1 MAYVLVTIVVSVG
14 IFALSLQFPSVQ
26 TYVAKKAARYLSKE
40 LNANV
45 SLSAIYFKPFSAL
58 ILHDFTLDDP
68 AGNRIGAS
76 KRLFVGLSLSGLAQ
90 NKIDI
95 QDIRLTEAYVN
106 YTLYKDSSNFDFLI
120 EYFAPK
126 KKTGKKPKKSLE
138 LTLGRV
144 ELADCHFQFT
154 DATKKHHQKGIDF
167 TNMELTEFSGV
178 FDNISL
184 DTAARHA
191 DIKQL
196 SFREKSGFH
205 LQELSAS
212 ARLEPRAMIFEDLRL
227 ITNRSV
233 LTNFLRFDYEKLGD
247 FEDFLDKVKITA
259 RIENATVDSKDIEF
273 FAPDMRFV
281 QFRTAIKSASL
292 DGPIAAMQARNVS
305 LSTKRNTSLKGEFRV
320 TGLPYIER
328 TIFDFSQISLQ
339 SQAEDINELV
349 RELSN
354 DPKFALP
361 DQLSQLGT
369 LAFNG
374 SFKGLYDDFAVDG
387 KFKTDIGEMQTKTS
401 IAIGPELVY
410 SGRVTSSSFD
420 IGALT
425 HSDLLGKS
433 GMQLDFKGRNT
444 DLAKLDI
451 TVDGSLQQFELQK
464 YALQEMHFQASLQNE
479 LLQLNGQVNDME
491 AALDYDAA
499 IDFSQQ
505 VPNYKLTSHID
516 RLNLSALHLIQKD
529 SVIVENTDVEADFVG
544 NDINN
549 LSGYLASQDIN
560 LQTLAGVF
568 EIKDFR
574 FESSGD
580 QINRQL
586 SLQSNVLDAEMTG
599 TIDLNTIEAYFQSL
613 AVQYAPAI
621 GLAKKPFNDQNFDL
635 KVAVKSF
642 EPVSAFLD
650 VPLQFDGGA
659 SLEANFSSDN
669 YIGNFVFASPQ
680 VSYNNIKLSNLRV
693 EEHTDAKN
701 FSLRL
706 LADRFSI
713 SDSIFVN
720 KVAIEN
726 ILTNDSL
733 TFAIHAAE
741 DQASDRL
748 RLHGHIHFEHSKPAY
763 IHFNESTIVL
773 NNEPWEIQSD
783 TEIRVSKGK
792 LYFEKFRFAQNNENV
807 EFNGILSNE
816 EDDLRISFNRFG
828 LKSLEAITNPLGVHL
843 RGELNGEVT
852 ITSVLQS
859 PRFRASITTTPIVY
873 NTIPIGQL
881 NFDANFNPSTKLV
894 DVKINLLDALRRG
907 FQLEGTYDLADTEN
921 ALQLRGEIREIELVL
936 FQPFLKELVSD
947 LDGKSSADIRIGG
960 TFAAPK
966 ISGTA
971 EIQQASF
978 TVMYLNTP
986 YHLAQ
991 QSLMVENNVVQF
1003 DNLRLFDA
1011 QRHEAAA
1018 SGYLDLNQLSDPD
1031 IQVEARANNF
1041 HVLNTTYKENNL
1053 YYGTAYATGIF
1064 KFAGRTSNLN
1074 IDITASSNPNT
1085 VMTIPLDAAM
1095 TISDSDFIYMVEA
1108 DDKKKNVPK
1117 NQYFFQG
1124 LTMNMDLKITPDAEV
1139 NLQTDIGSLRGT
1151 GDGEVLLKISS
1162 RGDFE
1167 MFGDYS
1173 VNSGKFHFVAQDF
1186 INKYFDIKQGGTI
1199 RWTGDPAQAQLDI
1212 TALYQQRTSLGALYD
1227 AAGRERN
1234 EERVLAQADMIIR
1247 GTLTSPDITFDL
1259 SFPLT
1264 PYVKDELQAYFSDAN
1279 NINQQALS
1287 LIVRRSFTATST
1299 SNEFGREV
1307 NNTLLSAGTEF
1318 AFNQLNA
1325 IISQSLNVNFLDL
1338 NIRSF
1343 NDASASL
1350 RLFDDRLILTGGVS
1364 DRRNLQ
1370 TTDLALFSARVA
1382 TDAELTYRIRR
1393 DGSLMFRAYNRL
1405 NTRNILF
1412 TPTDDYINAVGLVYR
1427 KEFNTFH
1434 QFFKQLWTFKKKEDE
1449 TIDLTVPRDT
1459 TATPVTSN

>member
-1 MAYVLVTIVVSVG
+1 MVSVA
-14 IFALSLQFPSVQ
+14 ILTLSLQFPSVQ
-26 TYVAKKAARYLSKE
+26 TYAAKRAAKYLSKE
-40 LNANV
+40 LNAQV

-68 AGNRIGAS
+68 DGNRIGAS
-76 KRLFVGLSLSGLAQ
+76 KRLFVGLSLTGIAQ

-95 QDIRLTEAYVN
+95 QDIRLTEAYIN
-106 YTLYKDSSNFDFLI
+106 YTVYQDSSNFDFLI
-120 EYFAPK
+120 DYFAPK
-126 KKTGKKPKKSLE
+126 KKQGTKPKKSLE

-144 ELADCHFQFT
+144 ELTDCHFAYT
-154 DATKKHHQKGIDF
+154 DATKKHHDKGIDF
-167 TNMELTEFSGV
+167 SDLELTEFSGV
-178 FDNISL
+178 FDRISL
-184 DTAARHA
+184 DSAQRHV

-196 SFREKSGFH
+196 SFREKSGFY
-205 LQELSAS
+205 LQELSTFAT
-212 ARLEPRAMIFEDLRL
+212 LEPRAMIFEDLRL
-227 ITNRSV
+227 KTNRSL
-233 LTNFLRFDYEKLGD
+233 LTDFLRFDYEKLAD
-247 FEDFLDKVKITA
+247 FEDFIKQVKITA
-259 RIENATVDSKDIEF
+259 QINNSTIDSRDIEY

-281 QFRTAIKSASL
+281 KFYTQIQSASL
-292 DGPIAAMQARNVS
+292 AGTIAAMQARDVA
-305 LSTKRNTSLKGEFRV
+305 LSTKSNTSLKGQFNV
-320 TGLPYIER
+320 TGLPAIER
-328 TIFDFSQISLQ
+328 TVFDFSHIALTSHADDIS
-339 SQAEDINELV
+339 ELV

-354 DPKFALP
+354 DPTFALP
-361 DQLSQLGT
+361 NQLTPLGALT
-369 LAFNG
+369 FRG
-374 SFKGLYDDFAVDG
+374 SFTGLYNDFEVDG
-387 KFKTDIGEMQTKTS
+387 KFSTEIGEIETLTS
-401 IAIGPELVY
+401 IAVGSELIY
-410 SGRVTSSSFD
+410 SGHISSTAFN
-420 IGALT
+420 IAALT
-425 HSDLLGKS
+425 DSDMLGNT
-433 GMQLDFKGRNT
+433 GVQLDFEGRNT
-444 DLAKLDI
+444 DLATLDI
-451 TVDGSLQQFELQK
+451 KVGGRLQQFDLK
-464 YALQEMHFQASLQNE
+464 DYALREVDFQANLQNE
-479 LLQLNGQVNDME
+479 LLHLNGHVEDVE
-491 AALDYDAA
+491 ATLDYDVA
-499 IDFSQQ
+499 IDFSQE
-505 VPNYKLTSHID
+505 VPNYQLTSHID
-516 RLNLSALHLIQKD
+516 RLNLSALYLLQKD
-529 SVIVENTDVEADFVG
+529 SVIVANTDLEASFAG
-544 NDINN
+544 SDINN
-549 LSGYLASQDIN
+549 LSGHLASQDIT
-560 LQTLAGVF
+560 LHTLAGAF
-568 EIKDFR
+568 EIQDFR
-574 FESSGD
+574 FESAGD
-580 QINRQL
+580 QLNRQL
-586 SLQSNVLDAEMTG
+586 RLQSNVLDADMTG

-621 GLAKKPFNDQNFDL
+621 GLEKRPFNDQNFDL

-650 VPLQFDGGA
+650 LPLKFEEGA
-659 SLEANFSSDN
+659 TLEANFSSDN
-669 YIGNFVFASPQ
+669 YIGNFVFISPKA
-680 VSYNNIKLSNLRV
+680 SYNRIKLTNLRV

-706 LADRFSI
+706 LADRLSLA
-713 SDSIFVN
+713 DSIFVN

-748 RLHGHIHFEHSKPAY
+748 RLHGHIHFEHNKPAF

-773 NNEPWEIQSD
+773 NNEPWEIQAD

-792 LYFEKFRFAQNNENV
+792 LYFEQFRFAQNHENV

-816 EDDLRISFNRFG
+816 EDDLRVSFNRFG
-828 LKSLEAITNPLGVHL
+828 LKSLEAITNPLGIHL
-843 RGELNGEVT
+843 RGEVNGEVT

-881 NFDANFNPSTKLV
+881 NFNANYNPSTKLV
-894 DVKINLLDALRRG
+894 DVKVDLLDALHRG
-907 FQLEGTYDLADTEN
+907 FQLDGTYNLADTEE

-936 FQPFLKELVSD
+936 FQPFLQELVSG
-947 LDGKSSADIRIGG
+947 LDGKSNAEIRIGG
-960 TFAAPK
+960 TFANPK

-991 QSLMVENNVVQF
+991 QSLMVENNVVRF

-1018 SGYLDLNQLSDPD
+1018 SGYLDLNQLSNPD

-1041 HVLNTTYKENNL
+1041 HVLNTTYKENNM

-1074 IDITASSNPNT
+1074 IDINASSNPHT
-1085 VMTIPLDAAM
+1085 VITIPLDAAM

-1108 DDKKKNVPK
+1108 DDKKTTVAK

-1139 NLQTDIGSLRGT
+1139 NLQTDIGSLKGT
-1151 GDGEVLLKISS
+1151 GEGEVSLKISS

-1287 LIVRRSFTATST
+1287 LIVRRSFTATSA

-1338 NIRSF
+1338 NIRSL

-1449 TIDLTVPRDT
+1449 QIDLTVPSDT
-1459 TATPVTSN
+1459 TAAPVTAN